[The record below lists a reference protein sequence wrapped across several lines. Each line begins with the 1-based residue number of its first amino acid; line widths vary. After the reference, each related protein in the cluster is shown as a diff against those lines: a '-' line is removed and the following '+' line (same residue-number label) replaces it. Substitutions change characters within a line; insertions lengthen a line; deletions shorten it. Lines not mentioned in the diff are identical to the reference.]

1 MHRGMQIHK
10 TVVRANTFVWMLF
23 FGLLMAGLLVSWFV
37 LMTEEFLSQP
47 ARDIV
52 SPIANFVLTFYG
64 MVITLW
70 CAVKLRGLPKDLST
84 SISEAEPGP

>member
-10 TVVRANTFVWMLF
+10 TQVRSNTSVWMLF
-23 FGLLMAGLLVSWFV
+23 FALLMAGQLASWFV

-47 ARDIV
+47 ARENV
-52 SPIANFVLTFYG
+52 SPIANLILNFYG
-64 MVITLW
+64 IVITLW

-84 SISEAEPGP
+84 SISEPEPGP